1 MPLIACRALGPI
13 DVSIDGVPA
22 PPELLWRKH
31 LALLL
36 YLLRSPRRT
45 RGREHLIGLLWPD
58 SADGKARQSLNEAL
72 RIIRKKC
79 GDDTVDTE
87 VADLVRLGDQF
98 VLDVEEFEAAHA
110 AQEWARA
117 ASLALGEFAEGFGVK
132 AATDLEDW
140 LDAERRHFRAKG
152 VEALTQQSEILL
164 AQGASDAATAFAE
177 RALALDPLSERAARS
192 VMRSRILSGD
202 RRGAAECG
210 QQFSDRLKSE
220 LGVEASAEMRHL
232 GKVAEA
238 VLPEARPGRIAS
250 QAERTPFLGREAEL
264 TELLGKWQACVSTRG
279 ATLAIVTGDAGAG
292 ISRLLEEVAARV
304 ALDGGSVAGLRAVDA
319 DQDHDASLISGL
331 ATGGLHGLP
340 GVATASPA
348 ALAAFARR
356 FAGWAER
363 YAGAGNGDR
372 ELELEL
378 ALAEVI
384 RATAEERPLLLLLD
398 DAHRLDAVSL
408 RMLPRLLRAANDLPV
423 MVLLGACSDVLSDEL
438 NELRRLV
445 GQVPGVAITIG
456 ALPTRALRDLAA
468 TLLPAYN
475 EVELDRLVRRVSTDS
490 AGLALLAVEI
500 LRAVSRGLE
509 LEGSG
514 KAWPDTAQT
523 LDQTLPGD
531 LPDAVVAALRLN
543 AKRRLSKTAHA
554 VLAAAALAPDRVSP
568 ELLAHATELDRR
580 VVEEALD
587 ELEWQRWLVAEGRG
601 YSFVARLVRRVVARD
616 LLTPGQRR
624 RLLARIEGW
633 PADHLA

>member
-1 MPLIACRALGPI
+1 MPVISCRVLGPI
-13 DVSIDGVPA
+13 DVSIDGIPA

-58 SADGKARQSLNEAL
+58 SPEAKARQSLNEAL

-79 GDDTVDTE
+79 GEETVDTE
-87 VADLVRLGDQF
+87 TADLVRLGDQF
-98 VLDVEEFEAAHA
+98 MLDGEEFESAVAT
-110 AQEWARA
+110 QDWARA
-117 ASLALGEFAEGFGVK
+117 ASLAVGEFAEGFAVK
-132 AATDLEDW
+132 GAIGLEDW
-140 LDAERRHFRAKG
+140 LDVERRHFRAKG
-152 VEALTQQSEILL
+152 VEALTQQAEILL
-164 AQGASDAATAFAE
+164 AQGATDGATALAE
-177 RALALDPLSERAARS
+177 RALSLDPLSERAARS

-210 QQFSDRLKSE
+210 RHFCDRLSSE
-220 LGVEASAEMRHL
+220 LGAEASAELRHL
-232 GKVAEA
+232 GTIAEA
-238 VLPEARPGRIAS
+238 VTPDARPGRIAS
-250 QAERTPFLGREAEL
+250 HAERTPFLGREAEL
-264 TELLGKWQACVSTRG
+264 TQLLGRWQACMVARR

-348 ALAAFARR
+348 ALAAFASR
-356 FAGWAER
+356 FAGWSER
-363 YAGAGNGDR
+363 YAGASQATTA
-372 ELELEL
+372 LELEP

-398 DAHRLDAVSL
+398 DAHRLDVASL
-408 RMLPRLLRAANDLPV
+408 RMLPGLLRAASGLPV
-423 MVLLGACSDVLSDEL
+423 MLLLGVSSDARSDEL
-438 NELRRLV
+438 DQLRRTV
-445 GQVPGVAITIG
+445 GQVAGVAVTIG
-456 ALPTRALRDLAA
+456 ALPTRALRQLAA
-468 TLLPAYN
+468 TLLPSYTD
-475 EVELDRLVRRVSTDS
+475 VELDRLVRRVSTDS

-500 LRAVSRGLE
+500 LRAVGRGLE
-509 LEGSG
+509 LESGG

-531 LPDAVVAALRLN
+531 LPDAVVAALRIN
-543 AKRRLSKTAHA
+543 AKRRLSKSAQTI
-554 VLAAAALAPDRVSP
+554 LAAAAIAPDRVSP
-568 ELLAHATELDRR
+568 DLLAYATELDRR
-580 VVEEALD
+580 VVDEALD

-624 RLLARIEGW
+624 RLLSRIEGW
-633 PADHLA
+633 SGDHLV